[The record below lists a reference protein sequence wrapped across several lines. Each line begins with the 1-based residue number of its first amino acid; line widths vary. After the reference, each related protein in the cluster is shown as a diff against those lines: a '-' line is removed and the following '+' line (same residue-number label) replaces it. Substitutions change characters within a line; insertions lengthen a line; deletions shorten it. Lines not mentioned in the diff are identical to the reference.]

1 MKSEERQALQ
11 QNELEQEYVGHLKP
25 FLEQYGRL
33 VALAAV
39 ALVLLFVAVSVW
51 LGAGRSNREA
61 GWPALFEAQSV
72 AELEAVADEELSGTT
87 NATAWAHLRAGNAFL
102 STASG
107 AAFTDRKGAEDGLA
121 SARKHFEAALAAEDA
136 PSALRAQALYGLASV
151 EEASSSGDVKAAT
164 DLYNRLIADYP
175 DSPLVPAA
183 ELRLEALK
191 RPTTGPFLAWFDKQ
205 APQQDDLAR
214 PLDNVTPDE
223 DDAPLPGVDAAAPST
238 PPAPTPPAGDEPA
251 TADEAPADPF
261 EGEGDA
267 EAPMTEETPEPVA
280 SESSETTPEPTP
292 APNTQP
298 EGESAPESGG
308 ESPEE
313 DEAPAPGG
321 D

>member
-39 ALVLLFVAVSVW
+39 AVVLLFVAVSVW
-51 LGAGRSNREA
+51 MGAGRSSREA
-61 GWPALFEAQSV
+61 GWPALFEAGSV

-102 STASG
+102 STASA
-107 AAFTDRKGAEDGLA
+107 AAFTDRKGSEDGLA
-121 SARKHFEAALAAEDA
+121 SARKHFEAALAAEGA

-164 DLYNRLIADYP
+164 DLYTRLIADYP

-183 ELRLEALK
+183 ELRLETLK
-191 RPTTGPFLAWFDKQ
+191 RPDTGPFLAWFDKQ
-205 APQQDDLAR
+205 TPQQEDLAR

-223 DDAPLPGVDAAAPST
+223 DDAPLPGVDAAPPTPS
-238 PPAPTPPAGDEPA
+238 APTPPAPAPPAADEPA
-251 TADEAPADPF
+251 A
-261 EGEGDA
+261 GEGDA

-280 SESSETTPEPTP
+280 TESSEAEPTPEPTP
-292 APNTQP
+292 TPAP
-298 EGESAPESGG
+298 EGEPAPETGG